1 MRSSKDF
8 SAFNPCF
15 KTQIN
20 RHMISIEN
28 RPIAFDRERCKHSL
42 DHHRLL
48 KGDRSKNSKRLKW
61 KFNVFAKVTSL
72 IENEP
77 DVSEL
82 NLNTSDWV
90 SQRANDKPFI
100 TN

>member
-1 MRSSKDF
+1 M
-8 SAFNPCF
+8 
-15 KTQIN
+15 
-20 RHMISIEN
+20 
-28 RPIAFDRERCKHSL
+28 
-42 DHHRLL
+42 

-90 SQRANDKPFI
+90 SQHANDKPFI